1 MSITEPY
8 NGCKDK
14 VWPRKWGL
22 CSQAIRFFI
31 FFIFFRTLEKDL
43 LTAFNTLR
51 LQDHADPLFTNQL
64 KHAEC

>member
-1 MSITEPY
+1 MSITETY

-14 VWPRKWGL
+14 FWPRKWGL
-22 CSQAIRFFI
+22 YSQVNWFIMFFI
-31 FFIFFRTLEKDL
+31 CFHTLEKDL